1 MPVVCPFP
9 PNPPPP
15 LISPHVTC
23 PATAHLQDGYSYERT
38 AIEAWINTARQQSLP
53 PTSPRTNEPL
63 DHCYL
68 TPNKNLKILID
79 EYRLKNG
86 WGLSHSPAKKQQ
98 RVSSPTVDELQ
109 HGAEVMS
116 ISPPRPSASSAAAF
130 GTAAADPAMAALI
143 AASAEEQERRAL
155 QQMIDQ
161 QLAEI
166 QSMIWKL
173 PAAPAAAATS
183 KPATPP
189 RPAAAASVSAPHS
202 PVTTTATSAISATS
216 PVAAAAGT
224 GAPLPAVVS
233 PVAAEKTKTPSSWTT
248 IVQSTKKPPAPAPAP
263 AAVPAPSPV
272 SVPAA
277 SHAAA
282 DKAEKPDR
290 AEKGLKTERGKSDKR
305 DRSDRSERPS
315 GPKPERS
322 ERSKKSAAAAV
333 AAATSGGVSK
343 AYMCPA
349 SRVRYVIG
357 TKGVILKRLMSQSGA
372 TITTATSDV
381 VPAGKSGND
390 STEQCQIFQ
399 IKGTKEAVAKAE
411 DLIASVI
418 ADGAKA
424 LAT

>member
-1 MPVVCPFP
+1 
-9 PNPPPP
+9 
-15 LISPHVTC
+15 
-23 PATAHLQDGYSYERT
+23 
-38 AIEAWINTARQQSLP
+38 
-53 PTSPRTNEPL
+53 
-63 DHCYL
+63 L

-79 EYRLKNG
+79 EYRLKHG
-86 WGLSHSPAKKQQ
+86 WGLSDTSHSPAKKQQ

-109 HGAEVMS
+109 HGTEVMS

-173 PAAPAAAATS
+173 PAAPAAAASS

-189 RPAAAASVSAPHS
+189 RPAAAAAAASVSAPHS
-202 PVTTTATSAISATS
+202 PVTTTATSAVSATS

-277 SHAAA
+277 AHAAA

-343 AYMCPA
+343 AYLCPA

-424 LAT
+424 LST